1 MDHRMQTLDLPRYM
15 TLREGAEVLEADR
28 SGDKVLRLG
37 DGTVLKLFRRKRLL
51 TSAALYPY
59 AVRFADNCALLA
71 ERDIPCPHVLSVYRI
86 KRLASHAAHYD
97 PLPGITLR
105 EALTKSENREALR
118 AQLGHFLAT
127 LHDKGIYFRSA
138 HLGNIIL
145 TPDNQ
150 LGLID
155 CADLRAYKRPLR
167 RNLRVRN
174 FKHVLRLEKDRT
186 LLLEGGGRGFLDA
199 YLQDQQASTAVKL
212 ASAIAIPACI

>member
-1 MDHRMQTLDLPRYM
+1 MQSLDLPHYM
-15 TLREGAEVLEADR
+15 SLREGAEVLEADR

-37 DGTVLKLFRRKRLL
+37 DGTLLKLFRRKRLL

-71 ERDIPCPHVLSVYRI
+71 ERAILCPKVLSVYRI
-86 KRLASHAAHYD
+86 KPLASHAAHYD

-105 EALTKSENREALR
+105 EALRTSSDPEALR
-118 AQLGHFLAT
+118 TQLGHFLAT

-145 TPDNQ
+145 TPENQ

-174 FKHVLRLEKDRT
+174 FKHVLRLETDRE
-186 LLLEGGGRGFLDA
+186 LLLEDGGKGLLDA
-199 YLQDQQASTAVKL
+199 YLQDQKPSTAVKL
-212 ASAIAIPACI
+212 ASAIAMQA

>member
-1 MDHRMQTLDLPRYM
+1 MDIRMEILDLPRYTM
-15 TLREGAEVLEADR
+15 LREGAEVLEADR

-37 DGTVLKLFRRKRLL
+37 DGTVFKLFRRKRLL

-71 ERDIPCPHVLSVYRI
+71 KRGIPCPQVLSVYRI
-86 KRLASHAAHYD
+86 KPLASHAVHYE

-105 EALTKSENREALR
+105 EALKKSANPEALR
-118 AQLGHFLAT
+118 KQLGHFLAT

-167 RNLRVRN
+167 RDLRVRN
-174 FKHVLRLEKDRT
+174 FKHVLRLEQDRA
-186 LLLEGGGRGFLDA
+186 LLLDGGTGFLDA

-212 ASAIAIPACI
+212 ASAIAIPA